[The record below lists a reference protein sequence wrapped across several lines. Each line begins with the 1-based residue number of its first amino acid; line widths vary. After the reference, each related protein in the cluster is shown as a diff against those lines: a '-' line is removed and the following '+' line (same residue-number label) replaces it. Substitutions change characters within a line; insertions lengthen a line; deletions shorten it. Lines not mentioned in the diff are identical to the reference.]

1 MRGKLYDTYR
11 PSPGDTYSPYKGM
24 VEGVYGK
31 DTSITTSPCPTAEEI
46 DWSNRVVNLSEPPR
60 PDYYGGK
67 DNTYEVFQVLEAWG
81 LDKDFYL
88 GNVIKYVARAGKKN
102 KLTEKEDL
110 QKALVYLQKR
120 IDSL

>member
-1 MRGKLYDTYR
+1 MAERNYNTYK
-11 PSPGDTYSPYKGM
+11 PSPGDTYSPYKDM
-24 VEGVYGK
+24 VDGVYGK
-31 DTSITTSPCPTAEEI
+31 DTYINKPCAPLATEI
-46 DWSNRVVNLSEPPR
+46 DWQKRIVNLDEGPR

-102 KLTEKEDL
+102 KLTQKEDL
-110 QKALVYLQKR
+110 KKALVYLQKR
-120 IDSL
+120 INSL

>member
-1 MRGKLYDTYR
+1 MTEKNYNTYI
-11 PSPGDTYSPYKGM
+11 PSDKYSTK
-24 VEGVYGK
+24 
-31 DTSITTSPCPTAEEI
+31 SACTTATEI
-46 DWSNRVVNLSEPPR
+46 DWHKRVVNLTQEPR

-67 DNTYEVFQVLEAWG
+67 DNPYEVFQVLEAWG

-88 GNVIKYVARAGKKN
+88 GNVIKYLARAGKKN

-120 IDSL
+120 INSL

>member
-1 MRGKLYDTYR
+1 MHNEKKT
-11 PSPGDTYSPYKGM
+11 PVSPYPSMADGI
-24 VEGVYGK
+24 YGTN
-31 DTSITTSPCPTAEEI
+31 TSIATSQYSMPKDLTHRI
-46 DWSNRVVNLSEPPR
+46 VNLNAEPR

-67 DNTYEVFQVLEAWG
+67 GNTYEVFQVLEAWG

-102 KLTEKEDL
+102 PGTYKEDL

-120 IDSL
+120 LDSLDK

>member
-1 MRGKLYDTYR
+1 MVNITDEDWKKLGYPVTQTGSIPPSFNPSTSTANMFCKDYKDRIVELPDPNALR
-11 PSPGDTYSPYKGM
+11 P
-24 VEGVYGK
+24 EH
-31 DTSITTSPCPTAEEI
+31 
-46 DWSNRVVNLSEPPR
+46 
-60 PDYYGGK
+60 YGGK
-67 DNTYEVFQVLEAWG
+67 DNVFEVFNVLDAWG

-102 KLTEKEDL
+102 KSKEKEDL

>member
-1 MRGKLYDTYR
+1 MRGKLYDTA
-11 PSPGDTYSPYKGM
+11 SPYRNITND
-24 VEGVYGK
+24 VYGK
-31 DTSITTSPCPTAEEI
+31 DTSTVTNPCPTAEEI
-46 DWSNRVVNLSEPPR
+46 DWQKRVVDLDKGPR
-60 PDYYGGK
+60 PSYYGGA
-67 DNTYEVFQVLEAWG
+67 DNPYEVFEVLEAWG

-88 GNVIKYVARAGKKN
+88 GNVIKYIARAGKKN

>member
-1 MRGKLYDTYR
+1 MKDKYYNK
-11 PSPGDTYSPYKGM
+11 YKGYNDKYSVSKEM
-24 VEGVYGK
+24 IDRLFEGY
-31 DTSITTSPCPTAEEI
+31 TNPCPTAEEI
-46 DWSNRVVNLSEPPR
+46 DWHKRVVNLDQEPR

-88 GNVIKYVARAGKKN
+88 GNVIKYLARAGKKN
-102 KLTEKEDL
+102 ILTKKEDL

-120 IDSL
+120 IDTL